1 MKRRISKRGEGKM
14 KGFKKGEFKL
24 DLDSFFRLESASS
37 TALATILLFGIIFSV
52 FSVVYLGYVPE
63 WKTDEEHSH
72 MSKLWE
78 DMIELKSKIDKT
90 TIVMMSTPNSSIPKF
105 TTTMILHTGNPKIPF
120 ISSTKSTGTL
130 SLNTNLCKMVITPT
144 NENATV
150 INCGTIAY
158 NSNNKDYK
166 DQIFKYENGALI
178 LAQKEKAV
186 MKLYPSVRVSEVS
199 SGNYTFFINTV
210 EIQGMANTLSS
221 DSDGSIRLKGKSFET
236 LYDSNTHGKEGAFL
250 LTIYTDHPEAWE
262 GYFNETMA
270 GAGLVT
276 DKDYALDRI
285 GSNYLT
291 FIFPEKGSANSLRRL
306 YVGKTVIN
314 AELGIG

>member
-1 MKRRISKRGEGKM
+1 MKKRISKRGEGKM

-24 DLDSFFRLESASS
+24 GLDSFFRLASASS

-72 MSKLWE
+72 MSKLWG

-90 TIVMMSTPNSSIPKF
+90 TIVMMSTPNSSVPKF

-158 NSNNKDYK
+158 NSNNKDYT

>member
-24 DLDSFFRLESASS
+24 GLDSFFRLESASS
-37 TALATILLFGIIFSV
+37 TALATILLFGITFSI

-90 TIVMMSTPNSSIPKF
+90 TIVMMSTPNSSVPKF

-158 NSNNKDYK
+158 NSNNKDYT

-186 MKLYPSVRVSEVS
+186 MRLYPSIRVSEVS

-210 EIQGMANTLSS
+210 EILGMANTLSS
-221 DSDGSIRLKGKSFET
+221 NSDGSIRLKGGSFET
-236 LYDSNTHGKEGAFL
+236 LYDSDTSENEGAFL
-250 LTIYTDHPEAWE
+250 LTVYTDHPDAWE
-262 GYFNETMA
+262 EYFNETMA

-276 DKDYALDRI
+276 DEDYALDRI

-291 FIFPEKGSANSLRRL
+291 FIFPEKGSTNSLKRL
-306 YVGKTVIN
+306 YVGKTAIN

>member
-1 MKRRISKRGEGKM
+1 M
-14 KGFKKGEFKL
+14 KGFQESKFEIRL
-24 DLDSFFRLESASS
+24 NSFFRLESASS
-37 TALATILLFGIIFSV
+37 TALANILLFGIIFSV
-52 FSVVYLGYVPE
+52 FSLVYLGYVPE

-72 MSKLWE
+72 MSKVWE
-78 DMIELKSKIDKT
+78 DMIELKSKMDKA
-90 TIVMMSTPNSSIPKF
+90 TIVMMSTPNSSVPKF
-105 TTTMILHTGNPKIPF
+105 TTTTILHTGNPKIPF
-120 ISSTKSTGTL
+120 ISFTKSTGTL
-130 SLNTNLCKMVITPT
+130 SVNTDRCKMIVTPA
-144 NENATV
+144 NKNATI

-158 NSNNKDYK
+158 NSNNKDYT

-178 LAQKEKAV
+178 LEQNEKSV
-186 MKLYPSVRVSEVS
+186 IKLYPSIRVSEVS

-210 EIQGMANTLSS
+210 EIRGMTNTFSS
-221 DSDGSIRLKGKSFET
+221 DSDGSIRLKCESFET

-276 DKDYALDRI
+276 DKDYALDCI

-291 FIFPEKGSANSLRRL
+291 FIFPEKGSANSLKRL
-306 YVGKTVIN
+306 YVGKTAIN

>member
-1 MKRRISKRGEGKM
+1 M
-14 KGFKKGEFKL
+14 KGLKTSKFKL
-24 DLDSFFRLESASS
+24 RLNSFIQLESASS

-90 TIVMMSTPNSSIPKF
+90 TIVMMSTPNSSVPKF
-105 TTTMILHTGNPKIPF
+105 TTTMILRNRNPKIPF
-120 ISSTKSTGTL
+120 ISSTKSTGIF
-130 SLNTNLCKMVITPT
+130 SLNTDLCKMVITPI
-144 NENATV
+144 NENVTI

-158 NSNNKDYK
+158 NSNNKDYVN
-166 DQIFKYENGALI
+166 QTFKYENGALI
-178 LAQKEKAV
+178 LAQKKAV
-186 MKLYPSVRVSEVS
+186 MKLYPSIRVSEVS

-221 DSDGSIRLKGKSFET
+221 DSDGSIRLKGESFET

-262 GYFNETMA
+262 GYFNEIMA

-276 DKDYALDRI
+276 DKDYSLDRI

-306 YVGKTVIN
+306 YVGKTAIN